1 MKYFIDMCILT
12 TMNTRKVNN
21 IRYASIR
28 NMDISN
34 GEGVGVALFVQG
46 CRFHCYNCFNTE
58 TWDFNG
64 GKEWTPEVK
73 EKFLELID
81 RPYIKRVSILGGEPL
96 ADENLDGVLDL
107 VTEINKRY
115 NFQKVDSA
123 NPCKMGVSEVENA
136 NEIRLLFPN
145 KTIWIYSGYTWESM
159 VYTRM
164 PRPPKHSAEEFLHWN
179 QRMEIIS
186 KCDILVDGRYI
197 DSQRD
202 ITLKWRGSSNQRVI
216 DIQKSLKQ
224 NRIILYCE

>member
-1 MKYFIDMCILT
+1 MIKNI
-12 TMNTRKVNN
+12 RKVSN

-28 NMDISN
+28 EMDISN

-46 CRFHCYNCFNTE
+46 CPFHCYNCFNPD

-81 RPYIKRVSILGGEPL
+81 KPYIKRVSILGGEPL
-96 ADENLDGVLDL
+96 ADENLDDVLDL

-123 NPCKMGVSEVENA
+123 NPCKMGVSDDKNTYEF
-136 NEIRLLFPN
+136 RLSFPN
-145 KTIWIYSGYTWESM
+145 KTIWIYSGYIFSELFM
-159 VYTRM
+159 YDEKIKRCPNYLRKDV
-164 PRPPKHSAEEFLHWN
+164 
-179 QRMEIIS
+179 MEIYQKRQQIIS
-186 KCDILVDGRYI
+186 KCDVMVDGKYI

-202 ITLKWRGSSNQRVI
+202 TSLRWRGSKNQDVI
-216 DIQKSLKQ
+216 NIQQSLQKGE
-224 NRIILYCE
+224 IVLWTE

>member
-1 MKYFIDMCILT
+1 M
-12 TMNTRKVNN
+12 NN

-28 NMDISN
+28 NLDISN

-46 CRFHCYNCFNTE
+46 CRFACHNCFNTE

-64 GKEWTPEVK
+64 GKEWTQEVK

-81 RPYIKRVSILGGEPL
+81 KPYIKRVSILGGEPL

-123 NPCKMGVSEVENA
+123 NPCKMGVSEDKNTD
-136 NEIRLLFPN
+136 EIRLSLPN
-145 KTIWIYSGYTWESM
+145 KSIWLYSGYTWNQVMNPAITDDFNPSRDEL
-159 VYTRM
+159 
-164 PRPPKHSAEEFLHWN
+164 LHK
-179 QRMEIIS
+179 RKEIV
-186 KCDILVDGRYI
+186 KQCTVMVDGRYI

-202 ITLKWRGSSNQRVI
+202 ITLKWRGSKNQRVI
-216 DIQKSLKQ
+216 DAKKSLEQ
-224 NRIILYCE
+224 NRIVLHCK